1 MTQERLSPD
10 ELNQALTQL
19 PDWNTNPDQTAIH
32 RQFTFRNFKSAFA
45 FMTMAAMKA
54 EQMNHHPE
62 WANVYHKVDVTLTTH
77 DVSGLTGLDVTLATF
92 MDKTAGELNH

>member
-10 ELNQALTQL
+10 ELKHALDQL
-19 PDWNTNPDQTAIH
+19 PDWHANSDQTAIH
-32 RQFTFRNFKSAFA
+32 RQFTFNNFKSAFA

-77 DVSGLTGLDVTLATF
+77 DASGLTELDVSMAKF
-92 MDKTAGELNH
+92 MDNTASELSH